1 MMGRRPYL
9 GRSRREIRDQ
19 ILLKQVQIKPKHI
32 PDGWSYEAVD
42 FVNKMI
48 QRKPK
53 DRLGTN
59 GP

>member
-42 FVNKMI
+42 FVNKVRI
-48 QRKPK
+48 FKK
-53 DRLGTN
+53 V
-59 GP
+59 